1 MFRHL
6 TASSRQF
13 IHRTASSRHGET
25 LNIFQQTCLEIEQL
39 LADMFRHFFQ
49 RFFYWVFNI
58 FLVQYNY
65 SIENWVWLG
74 LELQW
79 FLLMHGAAWP
89 PLFIGDWP
97 PRLPFPKQGGHS
109 AATESLLSLGSSHST
124 STHPSVLASQVAW
137 ITGESHFSRLEP
149 FLPARAIS
157 PG

>member
-89 PLFIGDWP
+89 P
-97 PRLPFPKQGGHS
+97 
-109 AATESLLSLGSSHST
+109 
-124 STHPSVLASQVAW
+124 
-137 ITGESHFSRLEP
+137 
-149 FLPARAIS
+149 
-157 PG
+157 